1 MGVPCWTFWEIF
13 VLNSVPVAVY
23 TGCHHT
29 CERFFSAWVEMES
42 QLSFGLYFPGMLIYF
57 YLIHWSFIFLNLKS
71 VCSIYLPIY
80 WLNWFCFGGFFL
92 IYIYPG
98 IDPLQDKYLVLK
110 IVLFVVLLCT
120 FWFVYISWN
129 WSFVRWVSSKE
140 FFFIMWTVS
149 LLSVDDF
156 LCWVGL
162 FYYFSVSVL
171 FYFNFFLDLLSLS

>member
-1 MGVPCWTFWEIF
+1 M
-13 VLNSVPVAVY
+13 LNFLRNFLIEFCSCGSVYRMPPYLWAFLFCL
-23 TGCHHT
+23 GWNGISA
-29 CERFFSAWVEMES
+29 FF
-42 QLSFGLYFPGMLIYF
+42 FGLYFPGMLIYF

-80 WLNWFCFGGFFL
+80 WLNWFCFGVFFF
-92 IYIYPG
+92 ISIYPG

-129 WSFVRWVSSKE
+129 WSSVRWVSSKE